1 LVLSNKD
8 DTGENHHQ
16 FITDNSYRHHQKKNG
31 MAEEDNTPDHQG
43 FSTIYGIKLFFT
55 EENHRQFIRDWKV
68 SF

>member
-1 LVLSNKD
+1 MIQEKIIINLLPIIPIG
-8 DTGENHHQ
+8 TTRRRMEWQ
-16 FITDNSYRHHQKKNG
+16 RR
-31 MAEEDNTPDHQG
+31 DNTPDHQG